1 MLIVFLM
8 SKVES
13 QDFLDP
19 ELIYSGG
26 GGGILTPSS
35 FSRFVHA
42 IQKHWQSQSDQ
53 SSDSYGS

>member
-26 GGGILTPSS
+26 GGDLNPLLFLQICACNTKTLTVTKRST
-35 FSRFVHA
+35 
-42 IQKHWQSQSDQ
+42 Q
-53 SSDSYGS
+53 